1 MFYEL
6 LSSMKGLEPIKPS
19 GAMYMMVRIDLDSF
33 PDFANDIDFTE
44 RLMTEESVFCLPA
57 SCFAYPGFFRIVL
70 SIPNDKAVEA
80 CERLILFCDRHYM
93 HSVPEPLDSNGE
105 PLSLPTKT
113 KKLPPPLTR
122 ITSDVYLLGANKR

>member
-57 SCFAYPGFFRIVL
+57 SVRIKNTHL
-70 SIPNDKAVEA
+70 A
-80 CERLILFCDRHYM
+80 CQTSTTIT
-93 HSVPEPLDSNGE
+93 
-105 PLSLPTKT
+105 PTH
-113 KKLPPPLTR
+113 
-122 ITSDVYLLGANKR
+122 